1 MKILKL
7 MIIMGV
13 ILTSCGT
20 LRGPVLQEQ
29 LVEDEILITRKY
41 VGDFIDYRHT
51 GPETYSGYNIIW
63 IKTSMESL
71 YGKFSAYGRKCDFNP
86 GDRLYIKRTYFTP
99 GGVSGYWIY
108 IIENDSSVTYELTEF
123 QHDREV
129 SAATWF

>member
-20 LRGPVLQEQ
+20 LRVPVLQEQ

-63 IKTSMESL
+63 IKTTMESL

-108 IIENDSSVTYELTEF
+108 IIENDSSVNYELTEF